1 MPQPGI
7 QMANVPSQLLVEGLN
22 NISECQGSEHASI
35 RHLLEEVFMN
45 NLQCRQNQGL
55 TCKIVSQMAV
65 YSISHLSRQLNSPIM
80 SPQVQY
86 SVNRVWDCLFIPWT
100 LSIPKVGGE
109 LCSCKGKSQVRN
121 LWPDYRGSHS
131 FLHSLQWKVKVLYE
145 SSQVWIGLHKNH
157 GFFHI

>member
-7 QMANVPSQLLVEGLN
+7 QMVNVPFQLLVEGLN
-22 NISECQGSEHASI
+22 NISECQGSKHAGI
-35 RHLLEEVFMN
+35 CHLLEEEFMN
-45 NLQCRQNQGL
+45 NPQCRQNQDL

-65 YSISHLSRQLNSPIM
+65 YSISRLSRQLNSPIM

-86 SVNRVWDCLFIPWT
+86 SVIRVWDSLLILWS

-121 LWPDYRGSHS
+121 SWPDHRGFHS
-131 FLHSLQWKVKVLYE
+131 FLHSL
-145 SSQVWIGLHKNH
+145 
-157 GFFHI
+157 